1 MLSDILKKS
10 RFSEKSDYR
19 IKEKQFTMEFQNAI
33 NFNDKT
39 GFICDMDG
47 VIYHGNQVLPGV
59 AEFIQWL
66 QDEKKEYLFL
76 TNNSGYTP
84 RELNQKLA
92 RMGLDV
98 PEEHFYTSALA
109 TAAFLKE
116 QAPGCSV
123 FAIGETGLL
132 NALYD
137 AGITMNDVNPDYV
150 VVGEG
155 RAYSLDSLT
164 KATNLVL
171 GGAKLIGANS
181 DVSGPIENGIAPAC
195 RALVAPIE
203 MATGTR
209 AYFCGKPNPLMM
221 RTGLRL
227 LNCHSADAV
236 MVGDRMDTDVISGM
250 ESGMSTVL
258 VLSGVSTMNTLKTFA
273 YRPTVVLNGVGDI
286 VTTARAM
293 K

>member
-1 MLSDILKKS
+1 MQ
-10 RFSEKSDYR
+10 E
-19 IKEKQFTMEFQNAI
+19 NI
-33 NFNDKT
+33 NTLDFNRKT

-66 QDEKKEYLFL
+66 QEEKKEYLFL

-84 RELNQKLA
+84 RELHQKLA
-92 RMGLDV
+92 RMGLEV

-116 QAPGCSV
+116 QAPGCSAYV
-123 FAIGETGLL
+123 IGEAGLL

-155 RAYSLDSLT
+155 RTYSLDSLS
-164 KATNLVL
+164 KATNLVMA
-171 GGAKLIGANS
+171 GAKLIGANS

-195 RALVAPIE
+195 GALIAPIE
-203 MATGTR
+203 MATGNR

-227 LNCHSADAV
+227 LHCHSEDAV
-236 MVGDRMDTDVISGM
+236 MVGDRMDTDVISGL

-258 VLSGVSTMNTLKTFA
+258 VLSGCSTPETIKTYA
-273 YRPTVVLNGVGDI
+273 YRPSIILDGVGDI
-286 VTTARAM
+286 PRLARAG
-293 K
+293 KKRTSSRRSDTSNSKA

>member
-1 MLSDILKKS
+1 MIDFSKK
-10 RFSEKSDYR
+10 K
-19 IKEKQFTMEFQNAI
+19 
-33 NFNDKT
+33 

-59 AEFIQWL
+59 VEFIDWL
-66 QDEKKEYLFL
+66 HKENKEFLFL

-84 RELNQKLA
+84 RELQQKLA

-98 PEEHFYTSALA
+98 SEEHFYTSALA

-123 FAIGETGLL
+123 YAIGEAGLL

-150 VVGEG
+150 VIGEG
-155 RAYSLDSLT
+155 KSYSLDTLT

-171 GGAKLIGANS
+171 KGAKLIGANS
-181 DVSGPIENGIAPAC
+181 DLTGPIETGIAPAC

-203 MATGTR
+203 MATGTQ

-221 RTGLRL
+221 RTALRKL
-227 LNCHSADAV
+227 KLHSDEAV
-236 MVGDRMDTDVISGM
+236 MIGDRMDTDIIGGI
-250 ESGMSTVL
+250 ETGLDTVL
-258 VLSGVSTMNTLKTFA
+258 VLSGVTRREDVEQ
-273 YRPTVVLNGVGDI
+273 YPYYPRVILNGVGDI
-286 VTTARAM
+286 VPG

>member
-1 MLSDILKKS
+1 MEQ
-10 RFSEKSDYR
+10 FSNID
-19 IKEKQFTMEFQNAI
+19 FNAI
-33 NFNDKT
+33 K

-47 VIYHGNQVLPGV
+47 VIYHGNQILPGV
-59 AEFIQWL
+59 REFIQWM
-66 QDEKKEYLFL
+66 QDENKEYLFL

-109 TAAFLKE
+109 TGAFLRQ

-123 FAIGETGLL
+123 FAIGEAGLL

-137 AGITMNDVNPDYV
+137 AGVTMNDVNPDYV

-155 RAYSLDSLT
+155 RAYSLDTLT
-164 KATNLVL
+164 KATNLVMN
-171 GGAKLIGANS
+171 GAKLIGANS

-195 RALVAPIE
+195 GALVAPIE
-203 MATGTR
+203 MATGKK

-227 LNCHSADAV
+227 LGCHSAEAV
-236 MVGDRMDTDVISGM
+236 MIGDRMDTDVISGM

-258 VLSGVSTMNTLKTFA
+258 VLSGVSTRETLDTYA
-273 YRPTVVLNGVGDI
+273 YRPSIVLNGVGDI
-286 VTTARAM
+286 PALAVQ
-293 K
+293 KNG

>member
-1 MLSDILKKS
+1 MEMQRTLDFNEKK
-10 RFSEKSDYR
+10 
-19 IKEKQFTMEFQNAI
+19 
-33 NFNDKT
+33 

-47 VIYHGNQVLPGV
+47 VIYHGNRILPGV
-59 AEFIQWL
+59 PEFIQWL
-66 QDEKKEYLFL
+66 QEEEKEYLFL

-84 RELNQKLA
+84 RELHQKLA
-92 RMGLDV
+92 RMGLEV
-98 PEEHFYTSALA
+98 PQERFYTSALA
-109 TAAFLKE
+109 TAAFLRE

-123 FAIGETGLL
+123 FAIGEAGLL

-155 RAYSLDSLT
+155 RSYSLDTLT
-164 KATNLVL
+164 KATNLVM

-203 MATGTR
+203 MATGKQ

-227 LNCHSADAV
+227 LQCHSAEAV
-236 MVGDRMDTDVISGM
+236 MVGDRMDTDIISGL

-258 VLSGVSTMNTLKTFA
+258 VLSGVSTRATVETYA
-273 YRPTVVLNGVGDI
+273 YRPSAVLSGVGEI
-286 VTTARAM
+286 AAIARAA
-293 K
+293 KEQ

>member
-1 MLSDILKKS
+1 MDFNSKK
-10 RFSEKSDYR
+10 
-19 IKEKQFTMEFQNAI
+19 
-33 NFNDKT
+33 

-47 VIYHGNQVLPGV
+47 VIYHGNKILPGV
-59 AEFIQWL
+59 AEFISWL
-66 QDEKKEYLFL
+66 KSEKKEYLFL

-84 RELNQKLA
+84 RELQQKLA

-98 PEEHFYTSALA
+98 PERHFYTSALA

-123 FAIGETGLL
+123 YAIGEAGLF

-155 RAYSLDSLT
+155 KSYSLDTLT

-181 DVSGPIENGIAPAC
+181 DVSGPIENGISPAC
-195 RALVAPIE
+195 GALVAPIE
-203 MATGTR
+203 LATGKR

-227 LNCHSADAV
+227 LDCHSAEAV
-236 MVGDRMDTDVISGM
+236 MVGDRMDTDIISGL

-258 VLSGVSTMNTLKTFA
+258 VLSGVSTRETLKTYA
-273 YRPTVVLNGVGDI
+273 YRPSIVLDGVGDI
-286 VTTARAM
+286 VTIA
-293 K
+293 KGSK

>member
-1 MLSDILKKS
+1 MEQ
-10 RFSEKSDYR
+10 FSNID
-19 IKEKQFTMEFQNAI
+19 FNAI
-33 NFNDKT
+33 K

-47 VIYHGNQVLPGV
+47 VIYHGNQILPGV
-59 AEFIQWL
+59 REFIQWM
-66 QDEKKEYLFL
+66 QDENKEYLFL

-84 RELNQKLA
+84 RELNQKLE

-109 TAAFLKE
+109 TAAFLRQ
-116 QAPGCSV
+116 QAPECSV
-123 FAIGETGLL
+123 FAIGEAGLL

-137 AGITMNDVNPDYV
+137 AGVTMNDVNPDYV

-155 RAYSLDSLT
+155 RAYSLDTLT

-171 GGAKLIGANS
+171 NGAKLIGANS

-195 RALVAPIE
+195 GALVAPIE
-203 MATGTR
+203 LATGKK

-227 LNCHSADAV
+227 LGCHSAEAV
-236 MVGDRMDTDVISGM
+236 MIGDRMDTDVISGM
-250 ESGMSTVL
+250 ESGMATVL
-258 VLSGVSTMNTLKTFA
+258 VLSGVSTRETLNTYA
-273 YRPTVVLNGVGDI
+273 YRPSIVLNGVGDI
-286 VTTARAM
+286 PGLAVQ
-293 K
+293 KS

>member
-1 MLSDILKKS
+1 ML
-10 RFSEKSDYR
+10 
-19 IKEKQFTMEFQNAI
+19 
-33 NFNDKT
+33 NFNEKK

-47 VIYHGNQVLPGV
+47 VIYHGNMILPGV
-59 AEFIQWL
+59 PEFIDWL
-66 QDEKKEYLFL
+66 YREEKDFLFL
-76 TNNSGYTP
+76 TNNSGYT
-84 RELNQKLA
+84 RKELQQKLA

-98 PEEHFYTSALA
+98 PEKNFYTSALA

-116 QAPGCSV
+116 QSPGCSV
-123 FAIGETGLL
+123 YTIGEAGLH

-150 VVGEG
+150 VIGEG
-155 RAYSLDSLT
+155 KSYSLDTLT

-171 GGAKLIGANS
+171 KGAKLIGANS

-203 MATGTR
+203 MATGKE

-221 RTGLRL
+221 RSGLKL
-227 LNCHSADAV
+227 LGIREADAV
-236 MVGDRMDTDVISGM
+236 MVGDRMDTDIISGL

-258 VLSGVSTMNTLKTFA
+258 VLSGVSTRETLRTYA
-273 YRPTVVLNGVGDI
+273 YRPSIVLDGVGDI
-286 VTTARAM
+286 VTEAEKTR
-293 K
+293 

>member
-1 MLSDILKKS
+1 MYTFDLN
-10 RFSEKSDYR
+10 E
-19 IKEKQFTMEFQNAI
+19 
-33 NFNDKT
+33 KT

-47 VIYHGNQVLPGV
+47 VIYKGNQILPGV
-59 AEFIQWL
+59 PEFIKWL
-66 QDEKKEYLFL
+66 QDEKKEFLFL

-84 RELNQKLA
+84 RELHQKLQ

-98 PEEHFYTSALA
+98 SEEHFYTSALA

-123 FAIGETGLL
+123 FPIGEAGLL

-137 AGITMNDVNPDYV
+137 AGITMNDVDPDYV

-155 RAYSLDSLT
+155 RSYSLDSLT

-171 GGAKLIGANS
+171 KGAKLIGANS
-181 DVSGPIENGIAPAC
+181 DVSGPIEGGIAPAC

-203 MATGTR
+203 MATGTQ

-221 RTGLRL
+221 RSGLRL
-227 LNCHSADAV
+227 LHCHSADAV
-236 MVGDRMDTDVISGM
+236 MVGDRMDTDIISGL
-250 ESGMSTVL
+250 ESGMSTIL
-258 VLSGVSTMNTLKTFA
+258 VLSGCSTMETLNTYA
-273 YRPTVVLNGVGDI
+273 YRPSMVLDGVGDI
-286 VTTARAM
+286 PRIAHETRGTALSL
-293 K
+293 